1 MKYTYKILI
10 QKYTDYPERVEH
22 TLNKLGEEGWELV
35 SSNIMNNDSNE
46 IYQYPS
52 TIFYFRKP
60 ILEDII
66 TQ

>member
-10 QKYTDYPERVEH
+10 QKCTDYPERVEH

-35 SSNIMNNDSNE
+35 SSNIMDNDCNDM
-46 IYQYPS
+46 YQYPS

-60 ILEDII
+60 ILEDI

>member
-1 MKYTYKILI
+1 MKYTYKILL
-10 QKYTDYPERVEH
+10 QKYTDYPERVEE
-22 TLNKLGEEGWELV
+22 TLNKLGEKGWELV
-35 SSNIMNNDSNE
+35 NTNILDDSRNE
-46 IYQYPS
+46 IYNYPS